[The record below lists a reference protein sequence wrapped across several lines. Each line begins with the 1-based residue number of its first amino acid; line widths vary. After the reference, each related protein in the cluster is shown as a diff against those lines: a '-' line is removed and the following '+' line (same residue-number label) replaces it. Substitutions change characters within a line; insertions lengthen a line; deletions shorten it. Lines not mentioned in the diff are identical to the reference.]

1 MGHDHHHHHHHG
13 RSLWEGLIL
22 TLGFALVEAVGG
34 WWSGSLALLGDAA
47 HMVTD
52 GLALGLAALAAWL
65 ARRPPSPRHSYGLLR
80 LEVVAALVNAL
91 FMLVVVAGISWE
103 AWQRWHEPRPVDGA
117 LVVVIAAL
125 GLLVNALV
133 AWRLL
138 RGERDLNVR
147 AALLH
152 VAGDFLGS
160 VAALVAG
167 IVILWTGWYPID
179 PLLSVL
185 VCLLILVSTLRLLR
199 EVLHVIL
206 EGVPLHLDLERI
218 GRALATLPGV
228 VSVHD
233 LHVWTLASGRIAL
246 TAHVVIQRMDVWPTV
261 LAEAHR
267 VLRDRFHIDHI
278 TLQPEPIEVRVPLSV
293 VR

>member
-1 MGHDHHHHHHHG
+1 M
-13 RSLWEGLIL
+13 
-22 TLGFALVEAVGG
+22 
-34 WWSGSLALLGDAA
+34 
-47 HMVTD
+47 
-52 GLALGLAALAAWL
+52 
-65 ARRPPSPRHSYGLLR
+65 
-80 LEVVAALVNAL
+80 
-91 FMLVVVAGISWE
+91 
-103 AWQRWHEPRPVDGA
+103 
-117 LVVVIAAL
+117 VVIAAL